1 MFTLRQLEFAVA
13 VAEEGSFTAAAS
25 RCHTVQ
31 SGLSHQIARLEEAL
45 GARLFERGPRR
56 VRLTSAG
63 EVFVRNARLTLQAA
77 ARLQAYLRDE
87 LEVEVGRLPAEMLVE
102 FIGRDIG
109 RLFYNRGLRDAE
121 TVVRQKVED
130 VADALYGLER

>member
-1 MFTLRQLEFAVA
+1 MSKAPPPL
-13 VAEEGSFTAAAS
+13 
-25 RCHTVQ
+25 
-31 SGLSHQIARLEEAL
+31 
-45 GARLFERGPRR
+45 
-56 VRLTSAG
+56 LTKD
-63 EVFVRNARLTLQAA
+63 EMQEAA
-77 ARLQAYLRDE
+77 ARLQTWLRDE

-102 FIGRDIG
+102 FIGQDIG

>member
-1 MFTLRQLEFAVA
+1 MSKAPPPL
-13 VAEEGSFTAAAS
+13 
-25 RCHTVQ
+25 
-31 SGLSHQIARLEEAL
+31 LSKDE
-45 GARLFERGPRR
+45 
-56 VRLTSAG
+56 
-63 EVFVRNARLTLQAA
+63 LQEAA
-77 ARLQAYLRDE
+77 ARLQTYLRDE
-87 LEVEVGRLPAEMLVE
+87 MEIEVGRLPVEMLVE

>member
-1 MFTLRQLEFAVA
+1 MSKSPPPL
-13 VAEEGSFTAAAS
+13 
-25 RCHTVQ
+25 
-31 SGLSHQIARLEEAL
+31 
-45 GARLFERGPRR
+45 
-56 VRLTSAG
+56 LTKD
-63 EVFVRNARLTLQAA
+63 EMQEAA
-77 ARLQAYLRDE
+77 ARLQTYLRDE
-87 LEVEVGRLPAEMLVE
+87 MEVEVEVGRLPAEMLVE

>member
-1 MFTLRQLEFAVA
+1 MQE
-13 VAEEGSFTAAAS
+13 AS
-25 RCHTVQ
+25 
-31 SGLSHQIARLEEAL
+31 ARL
-45 GARLFERGPRR
+45 R
-56 VRLTSAG
+56 
-63 EVFVRNARLTLQAA
+63 
-77 ARLQAYLRDE
+77 AYLRDE
-87 LEVEVGRLPAEMLVE
+87 MEVDVGQLPSEMLVE

>member
-1 MFTLRQLEFAVA
+1 MSKAPPPL
-13 VAEEGSFTAAAS
+13 
-25 RCHTVQ
+25 
-31 SGLSHQIARLEEAL
+31 
-45 GARLFERGPRR
+45 
-56 VRLTSAG
+56 LTKD
-63 EVFVRNARLTLQAA
+63 EMQEAA

-87 LEVEVGRLPAEMLVE
+87 MEVEVGRLPAEMLVE
-102 FIGRDIG
+102 FIGQNIG

>member
-1 MFTLRQLEFAVA
+1 MSKSPPL
-13 VAEEGSFTAAAS
+13 
-25 RCHTVQ
+25 
-31 SGLSHQIARLEEAL
+31 
-45 GARLFERGPRR
+45 
-56 VRLTSAG
+56 LTKD
-63 EVFVRNARLTLQAA
+63 EMQEAA
-77 ARLQAYLRDE
+77 ARLQTYLRDE
-87 LEVEVGRLPAEMLVE
+87 MEIEVGRLPVEMLVE

>member
-1 MFTLRQLEFAVA
+1 MSKTPPL
-13 VAEEGSFTAAAS
+13 
-25 RCHTVQ
+25 
-31 SGLSHQIARLEEAL
+31 LSKDEMQE
-45 GARLFERGPRR
+45 
-56 VRLTSAG
+56 
-63 EVFVRNARLTLQAA
+63 AA
-77 ARLQAYLRDE
+77 ARLRAYLHDE
-87 LEVEVGRLPAEMLVE
+87 MEVEVGQLPAEMLVE

>member
-1 MFTLRQLEFAVA
+1 MAKAPPPLLTKDEMQ
-13 VAEEGSFTAAAS
+13 
-25 RCHTVQ
+25 
-31 SGLSHQIARLEEAL
+31 EA
-45 GARLFERGPRR
+45 G
-56 VRLTSAG
+56 
-63 EVFVRNARLTLQAA
+63 

-87 LEVEVGRLPAEMLVE
+87 MEVEVGRLPAEMLVE
-102 FIGRDIG
+102 FIGQDIG